1 MKKHPLIQKTL
12 VILKPDSVKRGL
24 VGEIISRFEKAGLK
38 IVALKMVWFTKE
50 MAEKFYNFNRDWYEK
65 VGATLIERYKE
76 AGLDPLEEFGT
87 TDAITIGKKVRE
99 WIIEYITSGPVVAI
113 VLEGVNA
120 VDVVRKLV
128 GPTEPMKA
136 PAGTIRG
143 DYSHMSFAYA
153 NWNKMSVRNVVHAS
167 DSEESAKRE
176 ISIVFKPEEIYE
188 YRRDIEEVIY

>member
-1 MKKHPLIQKTL
+1 MKKHPLIQRTL

-24 VGEIISRFEKAGLK
+24 IGEIISRFEKAGLK
-38 IVALKMVWFTKE
+38 IVALKMLWFNKE
-50 MAEKFYNFNRDWYEK
+50 MAERFYNFDRDWYER
-65 VGATLIERYKE
+65 VGAMLIERYKE
-76 AGLDPLEEFGT
+76 EGLDPLEEFGT
-87 TDAITIGKKVRE
+87 TDAISIGKKVKE
-99 WIIEYITSGPVVAI
+99 WLIEYITSGPVVAV

-120 VDVVRKLV
+120 VEVIRKLV
-128 GPTEPMKA
+128 GPTEPMSA

-167 DSEESAKRE
+167 DSEENANRE